1 MWIII
6 AVIVVFLFARA
17 LNNASKKG
25 RGNWTAEDDLTS
37 QLDEDLKD
45 RDDLGILNDERD
57 DLYDNIRYQD
67 EEDDWAQLDE
77 DLDD

>member
-6 AVIVVFLFARA
+6 AVIVFFLFARA

-25 RGNWTAEDDLTS
+25 RSRWTAEDDLTC

-57 DLYDNIRYQD
+57 DWDAGISYQD
-67 EEDDWAQLDE
+67 EEDDWTQLDE

>member
-6 AVIVVFLFARA
+6 AVIVFFLFARA
-17 LNNASKKG
+17 LNNAGKRGGKAG
-25 RGNWTAEDDLTS
+25 R
-37 QLDEDLKD
+37 
-45 RDDLGILNDERD
+45 
-57 DLYDNIRYQD
+57 

>member
-17 LNNASKKG
+17 LNNAGK
-25 RGNWTAEDDLTS
+25 RGGKW
-37 QLDEDLKD
+37 
-45 RDDLGILNDERD
+45 R
-57 DLYDNIRYQD
+57 

-77 DLDD
+77 DFDD

>member
-17 LNNASKKG
+17 LNNAGKRG
-25 RGNWTAEDDLTS
+25 RNTWT
-37 QLDEDLKD
+37 
-45 RDDLGILNDERD
+45 
-57 DLYDNIRYQD
+57 